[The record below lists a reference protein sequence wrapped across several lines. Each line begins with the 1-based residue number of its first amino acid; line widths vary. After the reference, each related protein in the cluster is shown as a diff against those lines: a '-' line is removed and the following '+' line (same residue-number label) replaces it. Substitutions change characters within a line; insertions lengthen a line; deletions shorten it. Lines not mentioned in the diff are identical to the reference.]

1 LIGKYTYNFA
11 EATKGAVQSG
21 AATQVRDVDNLRA
34 KIQFLIDNPNKREKM
49 GLAALDFSKA
59 STGTTV
65 RMMHLIG
72 QYLQSTDTTT

>member
-1 LIGKYTYNFA
+1 
-11 EATKGAVQSG
+11 VQSG
-21 AATQVRDVDNLRA
+21 AATPVRDVDNLRA
-34 KIQFLIDNPNKREKM
+34 KIQYLIDNPSKREKM